1 MELHIRP
8 VQNTDNIILAQIIR
22 AAFDQHNAPKQ
33 GTVYSDPTT
42 DDLTTLFTTPN
53 SVLWVGEVN
62 NQVIGCCGIY
72 PTPNLPEGYVEL
84 VKFYVDVNFRGK
96 KLALQLFEKSMA
108 SAKEMGY
115 THIYIESLP
124 HYSKAVK
131 MYEQFGFTTL
141 PQPLGTSGHT
151 SCTVWMVKEI

>member
-1 MELHIRP
+1 MELHIRS

-42 DDLTTLFTTPN
+42 DDLTTLFTSPN
-53 SVLWVGEVN
+53 SVLWVGEVDG
-62 NQVIGCCGIY
+62 QVIGCCGIY

-84 VKFYVDVNFRGK
+84 VKFYVNVNFRGQ

-141 PQPLGTSGHT
+141 PQPLGQSGHT